1 MSRRHSLHSVHN
13 EIDDFEDAGLSK
25 TEQKKAMERLQA
37 LGERLGAL
45 STARLK
51 KMPISE
57 TLFVALEELKRLKAH
72 EAVRRHK
79 QYIGKLMRDEN
90 EDAILGVLNPF
101 ANPMLNKQM
110 DMLAE
115 RLLTQGDP
123 AINDAVRRYPAAERH
138 TLRQHVRA
146 ALKEQQMLA
155 EMPPAAPVADGETV
169 AEPEL
174 PARRKLLTY
183 LREIAAL
190 VD

>member
-1 MSRRHSLHSVHN
+1 MTRRHSMHSVHN
-13 EIDDFEDAGLSK
+13 EIDDFEDDGLSK
-25 TEQKKAMERLQA
+25 TELKKAMERLQA
-37 LGERLGAL
+37 LGERLAEL

-57 TLFVALEELKRLKAH
+57 TLYVALEELKRLKAH

-79 QYIGKLMRDEN
+79 QYIGKLMRDED
-90 EDAILGVLNPF
+90 EAAILNILNPL
-101 ANPMLNKQM
+101 ANPMRNKQM

-146 ALKEQQMLA
+146 ALKEQQALA
-155 EMPPAAPVADGETV
+155 EAVVPPPAAGEEAA
-169 AEPEL
+169 AEPDM
-174 PARRKLLTY
+174 PARKKLLTY
-183 LREIAAL
+183 LREVAAL
-190 VD
+190 AD

>member
-1 MSRRHSLHSVHN
+1 MTRRHSVHN
-13 EIDDFEDAGLSK
+13 EIDDFEDDGLSK
-25 TEQKKAMERLQA
+25 TELKKAMERLQA
-37 LGERLGAL
+37 LGERLGEL

-79 QYIGKLMRDEN
+79 QYIGKLMRNEN
-90 EDAILGVLNPF
+90 EEAILNVLNPL
-101 ANPMLNKQM
+101 ANPMLNRQM

-146 ALKEQQMLA
+146 ALKEQQTLA
-155 EMPPAAPVADGETV
+155 EMPAAPRTGEAEAT

-174 PARRKLLTY
+174 PARKKLLTY
-183 LREIAAL
+183 LREVAAL
-190 VD
+190 AD

>member
-1 MSRRHSLHSVHN
+1 MTRRHSMHSVHN
-13 EIDDFEDAGLSK
+13 EIDDFEDDGLSK
-25 TEQKKAMERLQA
+25 TELKKAMERLQA
-37 LGERLGAL
+37 LGERLAEL

-57 TLFVALEELKRLKAH
+57 TLYVALEELKRLKAH

-79 QYIGKLMRDEN
+79 QYIGKLMRDED
-90 EDAILGVLNPF
+90 EAAILNILNPL
-101 ANPMLNKQM
+101 ANPMRNKQM

-146 ALKEQQMLA
+146 ALKEQQALA
-155 EMPPAAPVADGETV
+155 EMIVPPREEGEEAA
-169 AEPEL
+169 AEPDM
-174 PARRKLLTY
+174 PARKKLLTY
-183 LREIAAL
+183 LREVAAL
-190 VD
+190 AD

>member
-1 MSRRHSLHSVHN
+1 MPRHSVHDDL
-13 EIDDFEDAGLSK
+13 DDFDDSGLSK

-37 LGERLGAL
+37 LGERLGEL
-45 STARLK
+45 RSERLK

-57 TLFVALEELKRLKAH
+57 TLYVALEELKKLKAH

-90 EDAILGVLNPF
+90 EEAILNALNPLT
-101 ANPMLNKQM
+101 NPALNRQM
-110 DMLAE
+110 DLLTE

-146 ALKEQQMLA
+146 ALKEQITIAELA
-155 EMPPAAPVADGETV
+155 EDQQTAADR
-169 AEPEL
+169 
-174 PARRKLLTY
+174 PARRKLQVY
-183 LREIAAL
+183 LREVVAIGS
-190 VD
+190 